1 MIFGYVVFVVLGV
14 VAFFLA
20 VKLALPW
27 RIAIALA
34 VFIVPSILL
43 TVWVVRTGDKP
54 APDAITIVPKP
65 GATPDKGSKES
76 TPKK

>member
-1 MIFGYVVFVVLGV
+1 MIFGYVVFLVLSV

-34 VFIVPSILL
+34 VFIIPSILL

-65 GATPDKGSKES
+65 GAAPEKGAKDS